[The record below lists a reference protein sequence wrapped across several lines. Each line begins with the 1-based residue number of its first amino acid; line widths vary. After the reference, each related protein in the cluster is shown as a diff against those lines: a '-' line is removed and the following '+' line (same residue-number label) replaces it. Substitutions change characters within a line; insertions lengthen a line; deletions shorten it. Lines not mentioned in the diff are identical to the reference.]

1 MKKKIMLSSIL
12 TIVLCACLI
21 AGSTFALFTDIAD
34 TSIAITSGNVKLTA
48 TVIGQGDNTY
58 AALAPVLYS
67 IEGADAQ
74 TPGAFPVYDAN
85 LDETFYYVET
95 GALQGNVFP
104 NGGTASVDTNSGV
117 VTFTNITPGDK
128 MEFNVAVSSESNV
141 KTKIRYIIKP
151 GAGMDASLLDGFT
164 VSYDGNEFYLT
175 AGGVVVSDWISVEAA
190 REGETVDFASEKK
203 LGIELNPEADNRW
216 MNQSFSFVVLVEAV
230 QDNALP
236 TPTNP

>member
-48 TVIGQGDNTY
+48 TVIGEGDNTY

-74 TPGAFPVYDAN
+74 TPGAFPVYDDN

-104 NGGTASVDTNSGV
+104 NGGIASVENGV

-151 GAGMDASLLDGFT
+151 GAGITASLLEGFT
-164 VSYDGNEFYLT
+164 VSYGDNEFYLT
-175 AGGVVVSDWISVEAA
+175 ADGVVVSDWISVDAA
-190 REGETVDFASEKK
+190 ADGQTVDFASDTK
-203 LGIELNPEADNRW
+203 LGIKLNPEADNRW

>member
-58 AALAPVLYS
+58 GTLAPVLYS
-67 IEGADAQ
+67 IQGADAQ
-74 TPGAFPVYDAN
+74 TPGAFPVYDDN

-104 NGGTASVDTNSGV
+104 NGGIASVENGV

-164 VSYDGNEFYLT
+164 VSYGDDEFYLT
-175 AGGVVVSDWISVEAA
+175 AGGVVVSDWISVDAA
-190 REGETVDFASEKK
+190 ADGQTVDFASREK
-203 LGIELNPEADNRW
+203 LGIELNVDADNRW

-230 QDNALP
+230 QDNAVP